1 MGGIA
6 GICLTRSNASLP
18 DLEARLARMAQAM
31 WHRGPDDGG
40 LRVAASGRVGLASR
54 RLAIRDLSP
63 AGHMPMGNEA
73 GTVWI
78 SYNGEVYNAEELRAE
93 LERQGASFRSHSD
106 TEVILRGYEAWGD
119 AVVERLRGMFAFAV
133 MDL

>member
-1 MGGIA
+1 
-6 GICLTRSNASLP
+6 
-18 DLEARLARMAQAM
+18 M

-40 LRVAASGRVGLASR
+40 VWIAADGRAGLASR

-63 AGHMPMGNEA
+63 AGHMPMGNDG

-78 SYNGEVYNAEELRAE
+78 SYNGEVYNADELRTE
-93 LERQGASFRSHSD
+93 LERDGARFRSQSD

-119 AVVERLRGMFAFAV
+119 GVVERLRGMFAFGIL
-133 MDL
+133 DHRRPGSPRL